1 VTGPLQR
8 LVSALSRLP
17 GIGQKTAT
25 RLAFHLL
32 RAPEELAEELSGAI
46 HDVRAQIRLCTTC
59 CDLTDQD
66 PCAICTDA
74 RRDASLLCVVSQ
86 PQDVMALDRI
96 GMFRGRY
103 HVLHGVLN
111 PLEGVGPADLKV
123 AALLRRMEG
132 QEVREVVLATSPSV
146 EGDATAL
153 YLHKLLV
160 PLGVRVTRIASG
172 LPTGGEIEY
181 ADGITLGRALSARRE
196 M

>member
-1 VTGPLQR
+1 MTGPVQR
-8 LVSALSRLP
+8 LVSALARLP

-32 RAPEELAEELSGAI
+32 RAPAELAEELSSAI
-46 HDVRAQIRLCTTC
+46 HEVRTQIRLCSLC

-66 PCAICTDA
+66 PCAICRDA

-86 PQDVMALDRI
+86 PQDVMALERT
-96 GMFRGRY
+96 GTFRGRY

-111 PLEGVGPADLKV
+111 PLEGVGPEEIKV
-123 AALLRRMEG
+123 GPLLRRLEG
-132 QEVREVVLATSPSV
+132 QEVAEVVLATSPSV

-153 YLHKLLV
+153 YLHKLLA
-160 PLGVRVTRIASG
+160 PSGVRVTRIASG

>member
-1 VTGPLQR
+1 MTGPLQR

>member
-1 VTGPLQR
+1 MTAPLER
-8 LVSALSRLP
+8 LIRALARLP

-32 RAPEELAEELSGAI
+32 RAPEELADELSLSI
-46 HDVRAQIRLCTTC
+46 KEVRALLRLCSVC
-59 CDLTDQD
+59 CDLTEQD

-86 PQDVMALDRI
+86 PQDVLALERT
-96 GMFRGRY
+96 GTFRGRY

-111 PLEGVGPADLKV
+111 PLEGVGPEELKV
-123 AALLRRMEG
+123 APLLRRLEG
-132 QEVREVVLATSPSV
+132 SDVREIVLATSPSV

-153 YLHKLLV
+153 YLNKLLV
-160 PLGVRVTRIASG
+160 PTGLRVTRIASG

-181 ADGITLGRALSARRE
+181 ADGITLGRALAARRD